1 MPRKTEKQYKL
12 LGSDGKFYMSNEP
25 GTFGGYSKGRI
36 YGRLDCPAAL
46 RAIAKGGYAEYRV
59 FFKDEET
66 AIAAGYR
73 PCGTCLPEKYSAW
86 KRAHEQEKIK
96 AAGFGIRVDL
106 EVRCRCTFFWLMGI
120 RNVRIDK
127 CCAKCFIGENYSD
140 VYEQTKHRDKAFV
153 SVDVA
158 PDNRIKAYYLCGIG
172 EGSQHE
178 NNTHVAFVP
187 EEGSSF
193 CIENSRIH
201 LKILNARE
209 IRFQAYRPTP
219 EGDYTDEQRTCR
231 NWIFANYL
239 KDGMPL

>member
-1 MPRKTEKQYKL
+1 MTQGNRKQYKL
-12 LGSDGKFYMSNEP
+12 LGADGNFYMSDEP

-46 RAIAKGGYAEYRV
+46 RAIDKGGYVEYRV
-59 FFKDEET
+59 FFRDEET

-86 KRAHEQEKIK
+86 KKAREQEKIK
-96 AAGFGIRVDL
+96 AAGFGMRVEL
-106 EVRCRCTFFWLMGI
+106 GVKQRCTFFWLMGI
-120 RNVRIDK
+120 RKARIDK
-127 CCAKCFIGENYSD
+127 CCAKCFSGENYGD
-140 VYEQTKHRDKAFV
+140 IYEQTKYRDNAFV
-153 SVDVA
+153 SMDIA
-158 PDNRIKAYYLCGIG
+158 PDRHIKAFYLCGIS
-172 EGSQHE
+172 EGSRYE

-193 CIENSRIH
+193 SIENSRIS
-201 LKILNARE
+201 LRITNARE
-209 IRFQAYRPTP
+209 VRFQAYRPNP
-219 EGDYTDEQRTCR
+219 EGEYTEEQRTCR